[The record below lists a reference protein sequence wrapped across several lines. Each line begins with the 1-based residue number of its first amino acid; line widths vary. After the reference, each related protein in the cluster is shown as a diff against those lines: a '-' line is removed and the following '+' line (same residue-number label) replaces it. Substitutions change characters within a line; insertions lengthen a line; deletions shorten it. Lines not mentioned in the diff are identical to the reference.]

1 MALST
6 SSRSPP
12 RGPCKSASDQ
22 QSATPI
28 RNPVRSSLSAEA
40 HHRPS
45 YATISFARPAACFS
59 TVASSGRH
67 NPVVEKTAARHT
79 AHIALTQKSPLLWRI
94 VTNWTGAV
102 RKRLVSRNHVAPCSD
117 IIDNGR
123 LTLHFRQ
130 ARVIFRANRDHVSMI
145 GHPRTRIS
153 SWITLHTYHAHTL
166 ISKVLS
172 LSQLA
177 LWRPGK
183 FRIRHRWGLG
193 RRRRRRLWR
202 KDIEHVVQPRST
214 STTILIVDVVQTK
227 PPVEYRACQNRR
239 SSKCRQR
246 RPRCYRGG
254 GQRRR
259 CGSFGARPARRSSAK
274 NFSVQM
280 CRDVR
285 SAVLMRSATRCSMG
299 ARPG

>member
-123 LTLHFRQ
+123 LNLHFRQ

-172 LSQLA
+172 LSGRDLLPVLRSLQLVC
-177 LWRPGK
+177 RVV
-183 FRIRHRWGLG
+183 RHS
-193 RRRRRRLWR
+193 
-202 KDIEHVVQPRST
+202 VVT
-214 STTILIVDVVQTK
+214 
-227 PPVEYRACQNRR
+227 NRR
-239 SSKCRQR
+239 IPQVVYGTVDCLDRF
-246 RPRCYRGG
+246 P
-254 GQRRR
+254 
-259 CGSFGARPARRSSAK
+259 GSHIAEGR
-274 NFSVQM
+274 
-280 CRDVR
+280 
-285 SAVLMRSATRCSMG
+285 
-299 ARPG
+299 